1 MLCIVYYLFSLEIR
15 IKETAKMCLFTAC
28 SGRGMS
34 PGICL
39 HVKIPPKLQI
49 LFYEQLPAQDLD
61 FHIFSNNMI
70 IANKW
75 LISPQSLK
83 IFIFVCF
90 LTTLHVQLA
99 NRNEDVAR
107 DVLWEPGRGNN
118 FDR

>member
-1 MLCIVYYLFSLEIR
+1 
-15 IKETAKMCLFTAC
+15 
-28 SGRGMS
+28 MS

-99 NRNEDVAR
+99 TGMKTWRATYC
-107 DVLWEPGRGNN
+107 GNPEGEITLIGKL
-118 FDR
+118 